1 MKLSVCHQKQDT
13 TNLFGRGIIKL
24 TLLGVCL
31 YMAREPSAQIIRSQ
45 TIYSINQD
53 LLIWLL
59 GQMYCSVKPY
69 KAQKEDE
76 LSFPV
81 GVILQVIRKNLD
93 GWWTAM

>member
-1 MKLSVCHQKQDT
+1 
-13 TNLFGRGIIKL
+13 
-24 TLLGVCL
+24 
-31 YMAREPSAQIIRSQ
+31 
-45 TIYSINQD
+45 
-53 LLIWLL
+53 
-59 GQMYCSVKPY
+59 MYCSVKPY